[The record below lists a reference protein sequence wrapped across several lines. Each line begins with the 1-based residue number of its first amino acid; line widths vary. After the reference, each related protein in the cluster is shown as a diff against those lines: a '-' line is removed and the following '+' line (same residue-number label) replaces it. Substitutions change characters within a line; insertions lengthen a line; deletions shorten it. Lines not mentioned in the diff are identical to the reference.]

1 MASQDTTSEGSGTRP
16 QSTGGSDLQSENGT
30 TTIADSVVAKVAG
43 IATREVGG
51 VYDMGAA
58 AGRALGRM
66 SSGVGL
72 GEQRTQ
78 GVSVEV
84 GERQAAVDLT
94 LVVEY
99 GESIVRVAEEVRHN
113 VIRRIE
119 GTTGL
124 EVNEVNITVNDLHFP
139 GDEQEQ
145 EPQESRVE

>member
-1 MASQDTTSEGSGTRP
+1 MSTSDSTTQPTGAQSSGA
-16 QSTGGSDLQSENGT
+16 TGGALESNRGS

-43 IATREVGG
+43 IATREVAG

-66 SSGVGL
+66 TQQVGM

-99 GESIVRVAEEVRHN
+99 GESIARVADEVRKN

-119 GTTGL
+119 GVTGL
-124 EVNEVNITVNDLHFP
+124 EVSEVNVTVNDLHFP
-139 GDEQEQ
+139 GDDQPE